1 MGAFISSPLP
11 PVQLRHDV
19 QQGPFAPRT
28 LLRFIATTNL
38 AATVSPSVDF
48 PVDAG
53 YTTALASADFSVGTR
68 TVSPVAQHVLVTV
81 LSLITPPECHAAS
94 VSLRRAM
101 LPSPDSRGLGL
112 RDLFFFE
119 ATTGFTYVTAR

>member
-11 PVQLRHDV
+11 PVLFRHDV
-19 QQGPFAPRT
+19 QQGPFALRT

-68 TVSPVAQHVLVTV
+68 TASPVAQHILVPV

-101 LPSPDSRGLGL
+101 LPSPDSRGLGP

-119 ATTGFTYVTAR
+119 ATTGFT